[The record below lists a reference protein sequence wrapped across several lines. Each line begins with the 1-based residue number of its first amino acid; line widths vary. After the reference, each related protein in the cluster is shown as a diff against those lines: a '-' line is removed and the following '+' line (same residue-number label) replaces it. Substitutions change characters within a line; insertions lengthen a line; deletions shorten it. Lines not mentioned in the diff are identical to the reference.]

1 MNSNLYEFIHHTLNI
16 SLMTN
21 ILVIDDN
28 PSVIKL
34 MAKILK
40 ANDYEVSIASGGG
53 SGIKKLDKDEYDL
66 VFTDLMMPGIGGM
79 EVLEHVIS
87 KSPKTMCI
95 ILTAHGTIKSSVDA
109 IKKGAF
115 DYITK
120 PVSPSELLV
129 VVEKAIKFK
138 NLEEENSRLKKELRG
153 KYDYTN
159 FVGTSNAIKKIYD
172 LIEKVADTDG
182 TVLITG
188 ASGTGKELI
197 ARAIHYNSNRSEKP
211 LVVVS
216 CGAIPEALLESE
228 LFGHEKGA
236 FTGAFKKRIGRFE
249 MANGGTIFLDEIG
262 EMSPALQVKLLRVLQ
277 EQKFERVGG
286 TKTIHVDLR
295 IIAATNRNL
304 TTAINNEIFREDL
317 YYRLNVIPIK
327 VPSLKQRKSDI
338 PLLIDF
344 FLKKFQAGK
353 KIKITGFLPEAMDA
367 MIAYDWPGNVR
378 ELENAVKRI
387 TILCENQVV
396 SFDDLPEIIQEKSR
410 SVQFSDE
417 VIIEEKLDFQEA
429 VKYYERK
436 IILEALE
443 KSNWIKSKAAKLL
456 NINRTTLV
464 AKIKKQNIDIDDV
477 ATG

>member
-1 MNSNLYEFIHHTLNI
+1 
-16 SLMTN
+16 MTN

-28 PSVIKL
+28 PSIIKL

-40 ANDYEVSIASGGG
+40 ANDYEVSTASGGE

-66 VFTDLMMPGIGGM
+66 VFTDLMMPDIGGM

-138 NLEEENSRLKKELRG
+138 NLEEENIRLKKELRG

-277 EQKFERVGG
+277 EHKFERVGG

-295 IIAATNRNL
+295 IVAATNRNL
-304 TTAINNEIFREDL
+304 TTAINNETFREDL

-344 FLKKFQAGK
+344 FLKKFQEGRK
-353 KIKITGFLPEAMDA
+353 KRITGLLPEAMDA

-378 ELENAVKRI
+378 ELENVVKRL

-396 SFDDLPEIIQEKSR
+396 SFDDLPEVIQEKGQLLQS
-410 SVQFSDE
+410 SDE
-417 VIIEEKLDFQEA
+417 VIIEDELDFQEA
-429 VKYYERK
+429 VKHYERK

-464 AKIKKQNIDIDDV
+464 AKIKKQNIDIDDA

>member
-1 MNSNLYEFIHHTLNI
+1 
-16 SLMTN
+16 MTS

-28 PSVIKL
+28 LAIIKL

-40 ANDYEVSIASGGG
+40 ANDYEVSTASGGE
-53 SGIKKLDKDEYDL
+53 SGIKKLEKNDYDL
-66 VFTDLMMPGIGGM
+66 VFTDLMMPDISGM

-129 VVEKAIKFK
+129 VVEKALKFK
-138 NLEEENSRLKKELRG
+138 NLEEENIRLKKELRG
-153 KYDYTN
+153 KYNYTN
-159 FVGTSNAIKKIYD
+159 LVGTSNAIKKIYD

-182 TVLITG
+182 TILITG

-197 ARAIHYNSNRSEKP
+197 ARAIHYTSNRSDKP

-228 LFGHEKGA
+228 LFGHERGA
-236 FTGAFKKRIGRFE
+236 FTGAFKRRIGRFE

-295 IIAATNRNL
+295 IIAATNKNL
-304 TTAINNEIFREDL
+304 TTAINNETFREDL

-327 VPSLKQRKSDI
+327 VPSLKKRKSDI
-338 PLLIDF
+338 PLLLDF
-344 FLKKFQAGK
+344 FLKKFQRGK
-353 KIKITGFLPEAMDA
+353 EKRITGFLPLSMDA

-378 ELENAVKRI
+378 ELENVVKRL
-387 TILCENQVV
+387 TILCDNQVV
-396 SFDDLPEIIQEKSR
+396 SLDDLPEIIQEKSR
-410 SVQFSDE
+410 FVQFSDK
-417 VIIEEKLDFQEA
+417 VIMEQDLNFHEA
-429 VKYYERK
+429 VKDYEKK

-443 KSNWIKSKAAKLL
+443 KSKWIKSKAAKLL

-464 AKIKKQNIDIDDV
+464 AKIKKQNIDIDD
-477 ATG
+477 AAMG

>member
-1 MNSNLYEFIHHTLNI
+1 
-16 SLMTN
+16 MTR

-28 PSVIKL
+28 PAITKL
-34 MAKILK
+34 MAKILR
-40 ANDYEVSIASGGG
+40 ANDYKVTIAPSGEL
-53 SGIKKLDKDEYDL
+53 GIKKLDKNDYDL
-66 VFTDLMMPGIGGM
+66 VFTDLMMPDISGM
-79 EVLEHVIS
+79 DVLEHVIS
-87 KSPKTMCI
+87 KSQKTMCI

-115 DYITK
+115 DYVTK
-120 PVSPSELLV
+120 PVSPSELLI

-138 NLEEENSRLKKELRG
+138 NLEEENIRLKKELRG

-159 FVGTSNAIKKIYD
+159 FVGTSKAIKKIYD

-197 ARAIHYNSNRSEKP
+197 SRAIHYNSNRSEKL

-236 FTGAFKKRIGRFE
+236 FTGAYKRRIGRFE
-249 MANGGTIFLDEIG
+249 MANGGSIFLDEIG

-295 IIAATNRNL
+295 IIAATNKNL
-304 TTAINNEIFREDL
+304 TTAINNETFREDL

-327 VPSLKQRKSDI
+327 VPSLRQRKSDI

-344 FLKKFQAGK
+344 FLKKFQGK
-353 KIKITGFLPEAMDA
+353 KGQRLTGFLPAAMNA
-367 MIAYDWPGNVR
+367 MLAYNWPGNVR
-378 ELENAVKRI
+378 ELENVIKRL
-387 TILCENQVV
+387 TILCENEVA
-396 SFDDLPEIIQEKSR
+396 SFDDLPEVIQEKSR
-410 SVQFSDE
+410 SAQSSDE
-417 VIIEEKLDFQEA
+417 VIMEQDIDFHDA
-429 VKYYERK
+429 VKDYEKK

-443 KSNWIKSKAAKLL
+443 RSNWIKSKAAKLL

-464 AKIKKQNIDIDDV
+464 AKIKKQNINIDV
-477 ATG
+477 AAMG

>member
-1 MNSNLYEFIHHTLNI
+1 
-16 SLMTN
+16 MTS
-21 ILVIDDN
+21 ILVVDDN
-28 PSVIKL
+28 PAIIKL

-40 ANDYEVSIASGGG
+40 ANDYEVSTAVGGE
-53 SGIKKLDKDEYDL
+53 SGIKKLEKNDYDL
-66 VFTDLMMPGIGGM
+66 VFTDLMMPDISGM

-129 VVEKAIKFK
+129 VVEKALKFK
-138 NLEEENSRLKKELRG
+138 NLEEENIRLKKELRG
-153 KYDYTN
+153 KYNYTN
-159 FVGTSNAIKKIYD
+159 LVGTSKAIKKIYD

-197 ARAIHYNSNRSEKP
+197 ARAIHYTSNRSEKP
-211 LVVVS
+211 MVVVS

-236 FTGAFKKRIGRFE
+236 FTGAFKRRIGRFE
-249 MANGGTIFLDEIG
+249 MATGGTIFLDEIG
-262 EMSPALQVKLLRVLQ
+262 ETSPALQVKLLRVLQ

-295 IIAATNRNL
+295 IIAATNKNL
-304 TTAINNEIFREDL
+304 TTAINNETFREDL

-327 VPSLKQRKSDI
+327 VPSLKKRKSDI
-338 PLLIDF
+338 PLLLDF
-344 FLKKFQAGK
+344 FLKKFQRGK
-353 KIKITGFLPEAMDA
+353 EKRVTGFLPVAMDA
-367 MIAYDWPGNVR
+367 MIVHDWPGNVR
-378 ELENAVKRI
+378 ELENVVKRL

-396 SFDDLPEIIQEKSR
+396 SFDDLPETIQEKRR
-410 SVQFSDE
+410 SVQSSDQ
-417 VIIEEKLDFQEA
+417 VIMEQDLNFHEA
-429 VKYYERK
+429 VKDYEKK

-443 KSNWIKSKAAKLL
+443 KSNWVKSKAAKLL

-477 ATG
+477 AMG